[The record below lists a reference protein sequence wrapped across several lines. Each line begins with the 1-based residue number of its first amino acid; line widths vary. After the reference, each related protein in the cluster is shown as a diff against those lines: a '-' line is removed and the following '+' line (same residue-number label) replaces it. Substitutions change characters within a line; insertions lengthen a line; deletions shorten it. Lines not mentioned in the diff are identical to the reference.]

1 MYYGAIMVVIIDDV
15 FFSQAIDVLQ
25 KKKSALCAAT
35 AAIVSLEVTYLYLH
49 LCMNMLRLVCVYVH
63 VP

>member
-35 AAIVSLEVTYLYLH
+35 AAIVSLEVTFPALSAS
-49 LCMNMLRLVCVYVH
+49 M
-63 VP
+63 